1 MSLFFSAR
9 IVDIGFYVGVGDP
22 NLSHHI
28 YIARTIA
35 SEQSPQRLCFCSFKN
50 IVRNSLF
57 FSLLQVYGFKNISI
71 EVTRECG

>member
-1 MSLFFSAR
+1 MSLFFSVR
-9 IVDIGFYVGVGDP
+9 IVDIGFYVGARDP

-35 SEQSPQRLCFCSFKN
+35 TEQSPQPLCFCSFKN

-57 FSLLQVYGFKNISI
+57 FIAASI
-71 EVTRECG
+71 WL